1 MRVQKKKLK
10 EFKKKRIAL
19 LFHTISLRKM
29 KL

>member
-10 EFKKKRIAL
+10 EFKKRIAL